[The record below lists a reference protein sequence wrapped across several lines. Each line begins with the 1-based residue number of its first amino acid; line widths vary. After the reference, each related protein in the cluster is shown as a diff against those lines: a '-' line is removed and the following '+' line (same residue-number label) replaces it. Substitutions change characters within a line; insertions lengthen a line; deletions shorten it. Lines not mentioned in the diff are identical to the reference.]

1 MIFFSSII
9 FKKKTKMRLETL
21 CLNLNFW
28 LQGERTTRI
37 NHDAHTPSKGA

>member
-9 FKKKTKMRLETL
+9 FKIQSDLKHPVLK
-21 CLNLNFW
+21 LNFW